1 MCPTAGQQ
9 VQWSITSSKS
19 PKEKIVFESDVANKN
34 AEPSLRVENA
44 SIRLKLNDN
53 KKKTKVSLQSNTC
66 LGTIKSRCWVK
77 QNSHFLWCP
86 CSLKSWEYRQH
97 PSLAATAL
105 NSIKLN
111 PSQLS
116 VNRILQKNSTLNLK
130 ATGRALSLLSLAST
144 WSLPWLAST
153 HSWKDGWK
161 RRGWEWSWQTSRKR
175 VRSSMTSRLQAAC
188 SIRNALNE
196 M

>member
-9 VQWSITSSKS
+9 VQWSITSSQS
-19 PKEKIVFESDVANKN
+19 PKEKIVFESEVANKN
-34 AEPSLRVENA
+34 AEPLLRVENA
-44 SIRLKLNDN
+44 SIRLQLNDN
-53 KKKTKVSLQSNTC
+53 KKKTKVSLQSNIY

-116 VNRILQKNSTLNLK
+116 VNRILQTNSTLNLK

>member
-9 VQWSITSSKS
+9 VQWSITSSQS
-19 PKEKIVFESDVANKN
+19 PEEKIVFESEVANKN

-53 KKKTKVSLQSNTC
+53 KKKTKVSWQSNIY

-116 VNRILQKNSTLNLK
+116 DKQDPAKNFYVEPKSNRSCIKPIIPCKYVIVTLTRQYAQLKRWMEKARLRMILANFTK
-130 ATGRALSLLSLAST
+130 TG
-144 WSLPWLAST
+144 PIQY
-153 HSWKDGWK
+153 DI
-161 RRGWEWSWQTSRKR
+161 
-175 VRSSMTSRLQAAC
+175 SSSSRLLD
-188 SIRNALNE
+188 S
-196 M
+196 

>member
-9 VQWSITSSKS
+9 VQWSITSSQS
-19 PKEKIVFESDVANKN
+19 PKEKIVFESEVANKN

-53 KKKTKVSLQSNTC
+53 KKKTKVSWQSNIY

-116 VNRILQKNSTLNLK
+116 VNRILQTNSTLNLK

-175 VRSSMTSRLQAAC
+175 VRSSTTSRLQAAC